1 MIFRKLRESD
11 EPQQNEYVIWG
22 FSCMLLG
29 ILFFFISG
37 AFGIHPIGFLGLER
51 NQSDFLEGFCIG
63 FSCIMVCVSIFLNIK
78 SFKMQ
83 ISASEE

>member
-11 EPQQNEYVIWG
+11 ELNQNEYVIWG

-37 AFGIHPIGFLGLER
+37 AFGIYPIRYLGLEH
-51 NQSDFLEGFCIG
+51 NQADFLEGFCVG
-63 FSCIMVCVSIFLNIK
+63 FS
-78 SFKMQ
+78 
-83 ISASEE
+83 